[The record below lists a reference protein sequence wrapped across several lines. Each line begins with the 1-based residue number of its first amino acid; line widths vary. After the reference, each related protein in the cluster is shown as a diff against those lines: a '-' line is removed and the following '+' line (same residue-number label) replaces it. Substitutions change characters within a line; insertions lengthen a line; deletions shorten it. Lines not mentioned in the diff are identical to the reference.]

1 MTDAT
6 TDAMTDAVAELI
18 AILDLE
24 RLEVDLFRGQNP
36 KTGWRR
42 VFGGQVVAQALVAAT
57 RTVPDDRPAHSLH
70 AYFML
75 PGDPRAPIVYEVE
88 RIRDGRSFTTRRV
101 KAIQHGRAIF
111 ATTIS
116 YQVSEGGFE
125 HQPAMPDVAGP
136 DGLLDG
142 KALAASGAT
151 GMPEAVAAYFGR
163 ERPIELR
170 PVDLD
175 RYIARRKDGAPP
187 EPVFNVWLRA
197 ASALPDDPALH
208 RAVLAYASDMTLLDV
223 SLIPHASS
231 VFDPGMQA
239 ASLDHAL
246 WFHRP
251 VRIDEWLLY
260 AQDSPAAGGARGFA
274 RGQIFDRAGNLVA
287 SVAQEGLIRPHGD

>member
-1 MTDAT
+1 MTDAN

-88 RIRDGRSFTTRRV
+88 RIRDGKSFTTRRV

-111 ATTIS
+111 ATTVS
-116 YQVSEGGFE
+116 YQVTEDGFV
-125 HQPAMPDVAGP
+125 HQPAMPAVAGP

-142 KALAASGAT
+142 KALAATGAP

-163 ERPIELR
+163 ERPIALR
-170 PVDLD
+170 PVDLN
-175 RYIARRKDGAPP
+175 RYMARGPGAPP
-187 EPVFNVWLRA
+187 PDPAFNVWLRA
-197 ASALPDDPALH
+197 AASLPDDPALH

-231 VFDPGMQA
+231 VFDPDIQA

-251 VRIDEWLLY
+251 VRIDDWLLY
-260 AQDSPAAGGARGFA
+260 AQDSPVAGGARGFA
-274 RGQIFDRAGNLVA
+274 RGQIFDRAGSLVA
-287 SVAQEGLIRPHGD
+287 SVAQEGLIRPRGD